1 MTGICDGRV
10 VIVTGGARGIGRG
23 HATLFAREG
32 ARVVVNDWG
41 AEVDG
46 TGGSSGPAGEV
57 VDEIRAGGGEAI
69 ANGEDV
75 ADWQGAQRLVEAAL
89 DNYGQ
94 LDVVVN
100 NAGGSMPRPFPET
113 REQEFEEGLRWNV
126 TSAFNLSQL
135 ALPHLVASGAGSII
149 NIASSAGRNPARGF
163 AGYGTAKAA
172 LIQFTRN
179 LALEVAPR
187 VRVNAIAPGSIGTTA
202 LDTVLTNETLK
213 RQMIELTPLRR
224 IGREEDIAAGAVY
237 LASDAASYVT
247 GRVLDIDGGIRHS
260 NLDMGI
266 PDLG

>member
-1 MTGICDGRV
+1 VILDRFRLDGKV
-10 VIVTGGARGIGRG
+10 AVISAAGRGIGAAIAR
-23 HATLFAREG
+23 AFAEVG
-32 ARVVVNDWG
+32 ARVVIG
-41 AEVDG
+41 ARTSEQLAAVASDVEKA
-46 TGGSSGPAGEV
+46 GSRAV
-57 VDEIRAGGGEAI
+57 VVEGDLRAREGMAT
-69 ANGEDV
+69 
-75 ADWQGAQRLVEAAL
+75 LVEAAMGEW
-89 DNYGQ
+89 NRI
-94 LDVVVN
+94 DVVVN

-237 LASDAASYVT
+237 LASEAASYVT